1 MANSLLELVPHQ
13 VSKDLSGYSI
23 FIYGSPKVGKTT
35 LASKFPNPLILA
47 FEKGYSALP
56 NIFAKDINTWGEFKK
71 TLKELKDPL
80 VKEKFKTIVIDT
92 ADLAYDACVKY
103 VCSRESTDKATYE
116 KIGDIPYGQG
126 WGLCEKEFDNG
137 IRQIIQLGYTLIII
151 SHERTKTEKNEV
163 GVEVERITPTLDNT
177 AKKVCLRACDI
188 ITYARLVQTPDGVQ
202 RRLFFRE
209 DPRFLAGSR
218 FKDICPS
225 VELGYQN
232 LVDAIVDAIASEAE
246 ETDNMYVT
254 EEREQVVQEQTYDFE
269 GMKKEFQ
276 DLVGALINTNPNNQM
291 IIVRIIDKYLGKGKK
306 VGDCTEDQVEQL
318 DLILNELRELK

>member
-1 MANSLLELVPHQ
+1 MA
-13 VSKDLSGYSI
+13 
-23 FIYGSPKVGKTT
+23 T
-35 LASKFPNPLILA
+35 KFPGSLILA

-56 NIFAKDINTWGEFKK
+56 NVFAKDLNTWGEFKK
-71 TLKELKDPL
+71 TLKELEDAQ
-80 VKEKFKTIVIDT
+80 VKERFKTVVIDT

-103 VCSRESTDKATYE
+103 VCSRESTEKATYE

-126 WGLCEKEFDNG
+126 WNLCEKEFDAG
-137 IRQIIQLGYTLIII
+137 IRKIIQMGYTLIII
-151 SHERTKTEKNEV
+151 SHERTKTEKNEL

-188 ITYARLVQTPDGVQ
+188 VTYARLVQTPEGVQ

-218 FKDICPS
+218 FKNMCSS
-225 VELGYQN
+225 VELSYQN
-232 LVDAIVDAIASEAE
+232 LVDAVVEAISSEAE
-246 ETDNMYVT
+246 ETGNMFVT
-254 EEREQVVQEQTYDFE
+254 EERENAVQEKVYDFD

-276 DLVGALINTNPNNQM
+276 EIVGSLVNANPNHQM
-291 IIVRIIDKYLGKGKK
+291 TIVRTIEKYLGKGKK

-318 DLILNELRELK
+318 DLILHELRAML